1 MDAEEFRKFGY
12 AAVDFVAEYLENIR
26 DRPVLPSVEPG
37 YLHKLLPSEA
47 PELPESWQD
56 VMKDIGDK
64 IMPGMTHWQSP
75 NFHAYYPTATSYPS
89 IVGEIIASGF
99 GVVGFS
105 WICSPAC
112 TELEV
117 IIMDWLGKFL
127 ALPES
132 FLNCSEGPGG
142 GVIQGSASEAVLVA
156 ILTAREQTV
165 KRVKAENPEWSE
177 SEIRGKLIMY
187 SSDQSNSAIEKAAL
201 LAAVPI
207 RLLPAD
213 DKMELRGDA
222 LRTAVEEDIRN
233 GKIPFCC
240 IATHGTTGTCA
251 FDNLPEIGPVCKE
264 YNIWLHIDAAY
275 AGVALCCPEYRSIM
289 PGIEL
294 ADSFNVNLH
303 KWMLVNFDACAM
315 WFKNAD
321 QVVDSF
327 TVDRIY
333 LKHQFQGESKA
344 PDYRHWQIPL
354 GRRFRALKVWILL
367 RTLGTEHIRERIRKH
382 TRLAQIF
389 ENKVLNDSRFEI
401 VAKPMFGLVCFRL
414 KGDCEKNQEL
424 LDRITDRKQI
434 YMIPAKCHGKLMIR
448 FVVCGLQPE
457 EHDIDYAWN
466 EITSQADLI
475 LGTINDKNDITTH
488 FASKVEICN
497 NNSDK
502 THII

>member
-1 MDAEEFRKFGY
+1 MIF
-12 AAVDFVAEYLENIR
+12 
-26 DRPVLPSVEPG
+26 
-37 YLHKLLPSEA
+37 
-47 PELPESWQD
+47 
-56 VMKDIGDK
+56 
-64 IMPGMTHWQSP
+64 T
-75 NFHAYYPTATSYPS
+75 
-89 IVGEIIASGF
+89 
-99 GVVGFS
+99 
-105 WICSPAC
+105 
-112 TELEV
+112 
-117 IIMDWLGKFL
+117 
-127 ALPES
+127 
-132 FLNCSEGPGG
+132 
-142 GVIQGSASEAVLVA
+142 GSASEAVLVA
-156 ILTAREQTV
+156 VLTAREQAV

-177 SEIRGKLIMY
+177 SDIRGKLVMY
-187 SSDQSNSAIEKAAL
+187 SSDQSNSAIEKASL
-201 LAAVPI
+201 LAAVQI
-207 RLLPAD
+207 RLLSAD
-213 DKMELRGDA
+213 ENMELRGET
-222 LRTAVEEDIRN
+222 LRAAVEEDVRN
-233 GKIPFCC
+233 GMIPFCC

-264 YNIWLHIDAAY
+264 YKIWLHIDAAY

-303 KWMLVNFDACAM
+303 KWMLVNFDCCGM

-389 ENKVLNDSRFEI
+389 EQKVLNDSRFEI

-414 KGDCEKNQEL
+414 KADCDKNQEL
-424 LDRITDRKQI
+424 LDRITDRKKI

-448 FVVCGLQPE
+448 FVVCGLEPE
-457 EHDIDYAWN
+457 EHDIDFAWN
-466 EITSQADLI
+466 EITSQADLV
-475 LGTINDKNDITTH
+475 LDTSNTKTELTTH
-488 FASKVEICN
+488 FASNVQICN
-497 NNSDK
+497 DNSANESH
-502 THII
+502 TI